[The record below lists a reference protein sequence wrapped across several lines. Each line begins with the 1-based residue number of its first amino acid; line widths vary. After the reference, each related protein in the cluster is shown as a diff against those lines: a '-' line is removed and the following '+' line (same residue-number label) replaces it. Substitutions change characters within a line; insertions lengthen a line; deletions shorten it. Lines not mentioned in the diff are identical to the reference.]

1 MKRLHDALE
10 FADKP
15 VRQGAQVVIY
25 FPATGT
31 DQQSTA
37 ILPMWKAKVLRY
49 DSDALVVLVGKQTI
63 ALSWDHIAGL
73 SVV

>member
-1 MKRLHDALE
+1 
-10 FADKP
+10 
-15 VRQGAQVVIY
+15 
-25 FPATGT
+25 
-31 DQQSTA
+31 
-37 ILPMWKAKVLRY
+37 MWKAKVLRY